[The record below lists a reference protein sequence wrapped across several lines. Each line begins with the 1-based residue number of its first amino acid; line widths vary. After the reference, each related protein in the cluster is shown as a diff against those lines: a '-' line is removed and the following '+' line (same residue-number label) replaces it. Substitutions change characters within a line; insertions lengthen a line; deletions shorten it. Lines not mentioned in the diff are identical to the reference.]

1 MIVGTSFNDIRW
13 FKIVTLELKNIIT
26 FEEKV
31 PLLWN
36 YPLNTESV
44 HLVWLKLRPNVSGG
58 RLHLHHNTNYVS
70 LALVHKL
77 GLVVRNRITGVRGK
91 WKISVFRRN
100 KLITL
105 YAEMKKIH
113 NIFPETSPI
122 KQFRKNSFDIF
133 PNLIVTREW
142 KHFLIY
148 PLGAELCI

>member
-1 MIVGTSFNDIRW
+1 MTSDDSKLLFLNWRTYFNDNYIRAGSLTVV
-13 FKIVTLELKNIIT
+13 KIIHWT
-26 FEEKV
+26 
-31 PLLWN
+31 
-36 YPLNTESV
+36 LNTSRPAQSV
-44 HLVWLKLRPNVSGG
+44 HFVWLKLRPNVSGG

-113 NIFPETSPI
+113 NRFPETSPI

-142 KHFLIY
+142 KHFFI
-148 PLGAELCI
+148 